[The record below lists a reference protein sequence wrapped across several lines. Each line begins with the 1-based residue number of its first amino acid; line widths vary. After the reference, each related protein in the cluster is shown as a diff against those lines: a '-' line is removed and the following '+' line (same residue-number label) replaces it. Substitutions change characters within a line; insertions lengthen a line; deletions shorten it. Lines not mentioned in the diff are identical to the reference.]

1 MKNKTLPIPTNQ
13 NTTMKSQDSKSL
25 QNQTA
30 PHFPL
35 LNNPTINQQI
45 RNRML
50 FKDADGT
57 PFSKVY
63 AKQVFAPANMHEARR
78 TIIGKFEKIQD
89 SEPYDI
95 SRALSKDDKLM
106 SK

>member
-1 MKNKTLPIPTNQ
+1 
-13 NTTMKSQDSKSL
+13 
-25 QNQTA
+25 
-30 PHFPL
+30 
-35 LNNPTINQQI
+35 
-45 RNRML
+45 ML